1 MITEAVAI
9 SFKVGQCYIIRYN
22 KPAHLISLRCAR
34 PTGRMCVLCVCVC
47 VCVYVCVVVVTTQR
61 TISQ

>member
-9 SFKVGQCYIIRYN
+9 SFKLGQHYIIRHN

-34 PTGRMCVLCVCVC
+34 PTRRMCCVCVC
-47 VCVYVCVVVVTTQR
+47 VCVVVVTTQR